1 MLTDEKKKNAKPL
14 ILNTQMVKAI
24 LDGRKTRFSKVVKKP
39 IDFEVESTNVIN
51 AKDGGISEVELVN
64 FDSDET
70 LFVKPQYKVGD
81 ILYVKETFLI
91 GEIEHGYDHPHE
103 NEYQIYNSK
112 NGKIIYYADHIDNI
126 PFNNIAKSENW
137 DCPIWK
143 PSTHL
148 LKRDARIFLKIT
160 DSRLENLQ
168 DMSIQDIQNEGIFTL
183 GLTTDLIHQCWQ
195 VNWDSTAK
203 EGYKVEDEP
212 LIFGF
217 DFKRIDNEKE

>member
-1 MLTDEKKKNAKPL
+1 MLTDEEKENAKPL

-24 LDGRKTRFSKVVKKP
+24 LEGRKTRFSKVVKKP

-70 LFVKPQYKVGD
+70 LFVKPQFKVGD
-81 ILYVKETFLI
+81 VLYVKESFALEAMTFTEDDECVWHDEPI
-91 GEIEHGYDHPHE
+91 VHYRADGEDIQWVDDYEE
-103 NEYQIYNSK
+103 
-112 NGKIIYYADHIDNI
+112 
-126 PFNNIAKSENW
+126 
-137 DCPIWK
+137 PINTPYRTPMRMPK
-143 PSTHL
+143 
-148 LKRDARIFLKIT
+148 KYARIFLKIT

-195 VNWDSTAK
+195 VNWDSIAK
-203 EGYKVEDEP
+203 DGYKVEDEP